1 MRGKGGGLPTMVH
14 IHSGVV
20 AKLPIASC
28 YGNQNKPGPVGPLG
42 FCQKLLCV
50 KVIHLLMVCRLQLE
64 DKDKVATFS
73 FSCYFELEIFSPL

>member
-42 FCQKLLCV
+42 FCQKLRCV

-64 DKDKVATFS
+64 DKD
-73 FSCYFELEIFSPL
+73 